1 MNYFFVFQNKTSTK
15 NIKAAIYGLPSME
28 TLEEQPH
35 TGQR

>member
-1 MNYFFVFQNKTSTK
+1 MNYFLYSKIKHSTK